1 MPQIEVKIDP
11 QLEFEPIKEIMYAP
25 QPSEA
30 EGARP
35 SNDAQT
41 KITGILTPLIQINS
55 VVVDFDS
62 VVSFELVSE
71 GVLPELSLCVR
82 DRFEL
87 IKSLDQ
93 PKGDNIIRVQI
104 IPPFDNAYKK
114 INLNFFI
121 SQIDI
126 VGDLVYL
133 TGIYKVADLYNSRLK
148 SYGELTTYEYFEQ
161 IANETKLGLASNLAG
176 TDDSRYIY
184 CNNINYLE
192 SMEKEVG
199 MGGSEVI
206 VLNTWVD
213 FWNYINLVDVYER
226 YNAIDEGLKI
236 WMSNRFV
243 DGDSST
249 EPTPVELDATITN
262 HREMKSSQLYCP
274 SYQVSNT
281 TGSNLTDG
289 TDRVLSIYE
298 HSTCESQETLLQD
311 GDVSNDLFT
320 KYFYLGEKFGE
331 HNYLLTKECNKMF
344 NQKIRSQ
351 AIEVVLDNPLLA
363 LMRGHKVNLQWYDS
377 NTLTAQSKEQSIDTN
392 VPMNQEAGDG
402 IDNEESQ
409 VLNKQ
414 TSGQYLIY
422 RVRMQYTN
430 TNGDN
435 KWQTRLLLVRPQSQ
449 INTYTSK

>member
-25 QPSEA
+25 KPDQA
-30 EGARP
+30 EGAQP

-41 KITGILTPLIQINS
+41 KVTGILTPLIQINS

-71 GVLPELSLCVR
+71 GMLPELSLCVR

-126 VGDLVYL
+126 VGDLIYL

-148 SYGELTTYEYFEQ
+148 AYGELTTYEYFEQ

-176 TDDSRYIY
+176 TDDTRYIY

-206 VLNTWVD
+206 ILNTWVD

-262 HREMKSSQLYCP
+262 HREMK
-274 SYQVSNT
+274 
-281 TGSNLTDG
+281 
-289 TDRVLSIYE
+289 
-298 HSTCESQETLLQD
+298 
-311 GDVSNDLFT
+311 
-320 KYFYLGEKFGE
+320 
-331 HNYLLTKECNKMF
+331 
-344 NQKIRSQ
+344 
-351 AIEVVLDNPLLA
+351 
-363 LMRGHKVNLQWYDS
+363 
-377 NTLTAQSKEQSIDTN
+377 
-392 VPMNQEAGDG
+392 
-402 IDNEESQ
+402 
-409 VLNKQ
+409 
-414 TSGQYLIY
+414 TS
-422 RVRMQYTN
+422 
-430 TNGDN
+430 
-435 KWQTRLLLVRPQSQ
+435 
-449 INTYTSK
+449 